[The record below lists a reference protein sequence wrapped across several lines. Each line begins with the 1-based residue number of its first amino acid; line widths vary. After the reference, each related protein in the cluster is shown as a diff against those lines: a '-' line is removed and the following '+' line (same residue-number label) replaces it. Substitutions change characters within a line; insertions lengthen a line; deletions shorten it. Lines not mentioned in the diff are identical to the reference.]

1 MDLSL
6 DDLHVSLPDGSVRR
20 DGVVIDTLTEL
31 EAALLSF
38 LAARPGVEVSRDE
51 LHREVW
57 GYADGVRSR
66 AVDFTMSRLRK
77 KVEADPS
84 TPRFLHTIRGSG
96 YRYLPGEPAPVP
108 LRAAPPPD
116 AFLGRSEELTRL
128 SAAFEGGARLVT
140 VLGLGGVGKTRLVL
154 EWIRAQHLSLGDVV
168 AVDLSAVTQRSTV
181 LDVVGRHLGLPP
193 GQGDPAQRIG
203 ARLGARGTLL
213 LLDDVDRVVEDAA
226 DLAGQWLSEPGV
238 RMLVTSRERLRI
250 GGEHV
255 LELAPLNN
263 EAAADLFRARAEA
276 VRGPLSPEELTMA
289 SRMVEHLAGWPLA
302 LELAAARTRL
312 VPMATV
318 LTSLDPLAL
327 TSRERD
333 RPARHRSIGAVLDD
347 TGAHLST
354 AETEAL
360 LALAL
365 LPHGASLDT
374 LEQLLPHRDA
384 LDAVAD
390 LADRALVRLTEA
402 HGEARVHL
410 IGLIRRWVLDRA
422 VADPRRSSLDERR
435 RAWAA
440 EHAGSIATL
449 LRTGGGWRDPL
460 DLERANLRAIWDSR
474 STINASAV
482 KLGVALTGWWI
493 VRGSWVDLPELAEQS
508 LADATTLGDPEL
520 LNEARVVAAN
530 VARLTGS
537 PAAAVEQC
545 RALLASNPS
554 DAIRGE
560 ATFLLGASLRR
571 LGELEAAAQTLA
583 PLADENHLSAARAG
597 TVLALIYAARG
608 QHEASVSAAKRA
620 LAQVNEL
627 KAEGYLSTMAVNLA
641 VVLRLAKQLPEARQ
655 VLEQAKNTLAAS
667 GSARLTATLLH
678 EQGTVEV
685 EAGNL
690 ADGEHYQREEL
701 ATLETWGDRAGTAW
715 PLGNLAVVV
724 AERGDL
730 TEARALLHRAL
741 KIHRATGSRVGE
753 AATRANLG
761 IVDLLADEPDAAQTH
776 LEEALALTEEQQ
788 LARYLPVMRAFLAL
802 SRGEPVPEVLD
813 APAQDLR
820 LLHKLTAR

>member
-6 DDLHVSLPDGSVRR
+6 DELHVSLPDGMVRR

-31 EAALLSF
+31 EAALLAF

-77 KVEADPS
+77 KVEEEPS
-84 TPRFLHTIRGSG
+84 APRFLHTIRGSG

-116 AFLGRSEELTRL
+116 AFVGRAEELSRL

-168 AVDLSAVTQRSTV
+168 AVDLSAVTERSTL

-193 GQGDPAQRIG
+193 GQGDPGQRIG
-203 ARLGARGTLL
+203 ARLAARGTLL

-255 LELAPLNN
+255 LELTPLSDD
-263 EAAADLFRARAEA
+263 AAADLFRARAEA
-276 VRGPLSPEELTMA
+276 VRGPLSEEELGLA
-289 SRMVEHLAGWPLA
+289 ARMVEHLAGWPLA
-302 LELAAARTRL
+302 VELAAARTRL
-312 VPMATV
+312 VPLATV
-318 LTSLDPLAL
+318 LTSLDPLSL

-347 TGAHLST
+347 TGAHLSS

-374 LEQLLPHRDA
+374 LEQLLPERDA

-422 VADPRRSSLDERR
+422 VGDPRRSSLDQRR
-435 RAWAA
+435 RTWAA
-440 EHAGSIATL
+440 EHADAISGHL
-449 LRTGGGWRDPL
+449 EKGGGWRDAL
-460 DLERANLRAIWDSR
+460 DLERANLKAIWDSR
-474 STINASAV
+474 STIDAHAV
-482 KLGVALTGWWI
+482 RLGVALTRWWI
-493 VRGSWVDLPELAEQS
+493 VRGSWMDLPELAEAS
-508 LADATTLGDPEL
+508 LADATALGHTEL
-520 LNEARVVAAN
+520 FHEARVVSAN
-530 VARLTGS
+530 VARLTGA
-537 PAAAVEQC
+537 PAAAVDQLQS
-545 RALLASNPS
+545 LLKDNPS
-554 DAIRGE
+554 DALRQE

-571 LGELEAAAQTLA
+571 LGDLGAAAQILA
-583 PLADENHLSAARAG
+583 PLAEEEHLCAARAG
-597 TVLALIYAARG
+597 TVLALIHAARG
-608 QHEASVSAAKRA
+608 EHTESVTCARRA
-620 LAQVNEL
+620 LKQVHDL
-627 KAEGYLSTMAVNLA
+627 KAASYLSTMAVNLA
-641 VVLRLAKQLPEARQ
+641 VVLRLAGQLPAARD
-655 VLEQAKNTLAAS
+655 VLEQAKAHLPAS
-667 GSARLTATLLH
+667 GSARLEATLLH

-685 EAGNL
+685 AAGNL
-690 ADGEHYQREEL
+690 VEGEHYQREEL
-701 ATLETWGDRAGTAW
+701 KTLETWGDVAGTAW
-715 PLGNLAVVV
+715 PLGNLGVVV

-730 TEARALLHRAL
+730 VEAQRLLQQAL
-741 KIHRATGSRVGE
+741 KIHRSTGSRIGE

-761 IVDLLADEPDAAQTH
+761 IVALLDGQTDAAQTH
-776 LEEALALTEEQQ
+776 LEEALQLTEEQH

-820 LLHKLTAR
+820 LLRKLTAE